1 MDRTMRILLSLAVAI
16 LYPVVIYFMVVTLVP
31 RSADSKYPEYPSCYR
46 YDNSSSRYSQSDC
59 DREYREYD
67 RKLESYQDSIDQEEE
82 KNLTR
87 AQLALGLALITIVG
101 VVFLRDVKEL
111 AAGLTVGASV
121 AVVGANTVLVA
132 GAGDDPT
139 VGNVLLILLSFAF
152 LTAVLYLTEKN
163 LPETTSA
170 KQSEQ

>member
-31 RSADSKYPEYPSCYR
+31 RSADSNYPDYPSCYR
-46 YDNSSSRYSQSDC
+46 YDNSLSRSNQSDC
-59 DREYREYD
+59 DRQYREYD
-67 RKLESYQDSIDQEEE
+67 RKLESYQDNVDREEE

-87 AQLALGLALITIVG
+87 AQLGLGLALITIIG
-101 VVFLRDVKEL
+101 AVFLRDVKEL
-111 AAGLTVGASV
+111 VAGLTVGASV
-121 AVVGANTVLVA
+121 AVIGADTVLVT

-139 VGNVLLILLSFAF
+139 VGNVLLILLSFVF

-163 LPETTSA
+163 LPETPSA
-170 KQSEQ
+170 KQFEQ